1 MAVEQLFDNAGI
13 AAGTL
18 DDPRILLTRLN
29 KVLEMFVYQGA
40 GFDYSKN
47 EYVNAGGA
55 AESPPESQGEAAKA
69 TTSETPKPIDDKA
82 SKPTDDKTTGG
93 AKFEEK
99 PASDAKPAGNSK
111 FEEVKSS

>member
-1 MAVEQLFDNAGI
+1 MKSNEPVARIAVEQLFDTACI

-18 DDPRILLTRLN
+18 DDPRVLLTRLN

-47 EYVNAGGA
+47 EYVTDGGSA
-55 AESPPESQGEAAKA
+55 ASTTESQGETAKA
-69 TTSETPKPIDDKA
+69 T
-82 SKPTDDKTTGG
+82 SKPTDDKATGG

-99 PASDAKPAGNSK
+99 PASGAKPSDDKAAG
-111 FEEVKSS
+111 